1 MNQSAPFGHASH
13 RKSPTHSE
21 SVLIWAAVLGF
32 VVLSAGCMVAGLGK
46 ILTFAYPAGAFTVGI
61 LLYFRNPVLYV
72 GFCWWICLLS
82 PFVRRV
88 ADYRSG
94 YTENSPILLSPFLV
108 AFVSLIG
115 LYQCIPKCH
124 RQGSLPF
131 VLAAIAVIY
140 ASLIGLV
147 NQSPIGVV
155 KGICGWLAPIVFGHH
170 LFVNWRQYP
179 AYRKMLQQTFVWGVL
194 VVGSYGIYQYLHLP
208 EWDSFWLNSSGF
220 NSLALGAT
228 DPEAESVRVFST
240 LNSPEPF
247 AAIMSSGL
255 LLLFSSGSVMQ
266 FPAFTAGGLALLL
279 SSVRSG
285 WLALAVGFFALI
297 ASAKLKFQVRLV
309 IIGIVLGVCLIPLA
323 TMEPFSNIIQGR
335 LESLNNVEDDG
346 SANIRKATYAELIGR
361 ALVSVVGDGIAG
373 STYDSTVLAMLLNL
387 GWLGTVFYAGGLL
400 MLLWIIFRDIGFNA
414 DPFLSA
420 VRAILVG
427 ILIRFPVNSPM
438 SEESGIAMWTFLGI
452 GAAALKY
459 YKRHPSE
466 DDRAIYPLIESP
478 EPTQMR

>member
-1 MNQSAPFGHASH
+1 MNQSALLDPTL
-13 RKSPTHSE
+13 RQKSQAQAGS
-21 SVLIWAAVLGF
+21 SWIAIIGF
-32 VVLSAGCMVAGLGK
+32 VVLSAGCMVAGAGK
-46 ILTFAYPAGAFTVGI
+46 ILTFAFPAGAFAVSL
-61 LLYFRNPVLYV
+61 LLYFKSPVLYV

-88 ADYRSG
+88 ADYKSG
-94 YTENSPILLSPFLV
+94 YTENSPILLSTFLV

-115 LYQCIPKCH
+115 FYQCIPKCH

-147 NQSPIGVV
+147 NQSPVGVF
-155 KGICGWLAPIVFGHH
+155 KGVCGWLAPVLFGHH
-170 LFVNWRQYP
+170 LFVNWRNYP
-179 AYRKMLQQTFVWGVL
+179 VYRKTLQQTFVWGVL
-194 VVGSYGIYQYLHLP
+194 VVGAYGIYQYLHLP
-208 EWDSFWLNSSGF
+208 EWDSFWLTNSGF
-220 NSLALGAT
+220 NSLALGAI

-247 AAIMSSGL
+247 AAIISSGL
-255 LLLFSSGSVMQ
+255 LLLFSSGSVVQ
-266 FPAFTAGGLALLL
+266 LPSFVAGGLALLL

-285 WLALAVGFFALI
+285 WLALAVGFVALT
-297 ASAKLKFQVRLV
+297 ASANLKFQVRLV
-309 IIGIVLGVCLIPLA
+309 IIAIVLGVCLIPLA

-346 SANIRKATYAELIGR
+346 SATIRKATYAELIGR
-361 ALVSVVGDGIAG
+361 ALVSFLGDGIAG
-373 STYDSTVLAMLLNL
+373 STYDSSILAMLLNL

-400 MLLWIIFRDIGFNA
+400 MLLWIIFRDIGFNG

-438 SEESGIAMWTFLGI
+438 TEESGIALWTFLGI

-459 YKRHPSE
+459 YKRHPAE
-466 DDRAIYPLIESP
+466 NDRAIYSLLESP
-478 EPTQMR
+478 ESPQR